1 MAIKHATELKCG
13 GLVIG
18 YAFNHRVADA
28 HLANMFFVS
37 WAEIAHAKPIS
48 HIPCFSDLVVGKL
61 VTVSTRAGP
70 ALKQLV
76 LLRLRLGL
84 AYALWALCALAY
96 QHSLSIESVEIHLPS
111 LPELPP
117 HYHTTNGLLVH
128 LNSTLQKAFKMASPS
143 FSNIFNTLS
152 PDLIYDYDLPWAPT
166 IASSYNISA
175 VDFIPIGA
183 TMMSFS
189 LHKLMKSSVEFPFQA
204 IQFWG
209 FHEMQF
215 HNSMIKT
222 AANKAKNK
230 V

>member
-1 MAIKHATELKCG
+1 M
-13 GLVIG
+13 LV
-18 YAFNHRVADA
+18 
-28 HLANMFFVS
+28 LQP
-37 WAEIAHAKPIS
+37 W
-48 HIPCFSDLVVGKL
+48 LVL
-61 VTVSTRAGP
+61 
-70 ALKQLV
+70 LQLV
-76 LLRLRLGL
+76 LLRLRLRLRLGL

-96 QHSLSIESVEIHLPS
+96 QHSLSVESVEIHLPS

-117 HYHTTNGLLVH
+117 HCHTTNGLPVH

-143 FSNIFNTLS
+143 FSNIFDTLS
-152 PDLIYDYDLPWAPT
+152 PDLIYDYNLPWAPT
-166 IASSYNISA
+166 IASSYNIPA

-204 IQFWG
+204 IQFGG

-230 V
+230 ECAIDTMKRKKKQRSNSTHCRRSTQIELAATWKGGQPTW